1 MTMEQIVFRFSQ
13 FPFLT
18 SLVVIAVGLLLGFL
32 FAWIFWRRRHRS
44 WKAALQRQ
52 SELAS
57 EAAGYKSRSRYYQSL
72 LAERQKLAAAMDWS
86 RFDFVSPK
94 LAVKLKEYG
103 IKDLENL
110 NSLSEIQR
118 GKLDSELAVNGLSLN
133 WDSVGKA
140 KASLEQAQ
148 NELVKNV
155 DVDWGKVEGIDPQT
169 ARELQRMG
177 IKSIGDL
184 EDMSPSERT
193 KFEIELKQKGVNWD
207 WSKLGGW
214 KTALGSVAGITGLG
228 AAVDGASSNARV
240 DAPSGDVDWRKVEGV
255 DAKTAGE
262 LQRMG
267 IKSVGDLE
275 NMSPSERTKFEAEM
289 KQKGV
294 SWDWGKLGG
303 WKTALGTAAG
313 VTGLAAGVA
322 NIGKRAIDKTG
333 DALGAV
339 GNVAGNAADVTVN
352 GAKGLVGG
360 ASSSTRVD
368 AGSGDVD
375 WGKVEGVDAKTAS
388 ELQRLGIKSIGDLE
402 NMSPPERTK
411 FEAEMKQKG
420 VSWDWGK
427 LGGWKTALGSAVGV
441 TGLGAAIG
449 GASSNTRVDAG
460 SGDVDWGKVEGVDAK
475 TAGELQRMGIKSI
488 GDLENMSPPERTKF
502 EAEMKQKGVSWDWG
516 KLGGWKTDLNQKS
529 HLKGPHFGRREVR
542 VTGFAPVTEEASKS
556 VPAAS
561 NQDFAGGAVA
571 NGGAASGFAT
581 SNVGGIGA
589 SNAGAAGSINVGQ
602 VIAQDLKST
611 EPPRLFKFAP
621 EWRDDLTLLDGID
634 DPQSRELRKM
644 GIYNFDQLHNLPHL
658 EQARLQA
665 WFGSKGWHL
674 DMDQWRISS
683 EGNTLN
689 PSIELIQDKAYEVY
703 CHRRDHHL
711 CGDESTDWEQA
722 EWAMRGNPIWGYGV
736 PHDVED
742 YTQTMAGVTQ
752 EARDE
757 LYRMGL
763 YNRHQVELL
772 NEQER
777 RLLTTWFA
785 GPRFGVDLTKSFGW
799 LSTLRPA
806 PAPSDLNFGAVC
818 ESEPNQIDD
827 LSRINGIGNATES
840 DLNRLGIYH
849 FRQIANWTPEN
860 TAAVAETLGLGNR
873 IQEDAWIEQAKRL
886 VERG

>member
-1 MTMEQIVFRFSQ
+1 MTIEQIVSRLAQ

-18 SLVVIAVGLLLGFL
+18 SLVVIGLGLLLGFL
-32 FAWIFWRRRHRS
+32 IAWIFWRKRHRS
-44 WKAALQRQ
+44 WKAALRRQ
-52 SELAS
+52 EELAS
-57 EAAGYKSRSRYYQSL
+57 EAEGYKSRNRYFQSL
-72 LAERQKLAAAMDWS
+72 TAERQKLAAEMDWS
-86 RFDFVSPK
+86 KFDFVSPE

-103 IKDLENL
+103 IKDLANL
-110 NSLSEIQR
+110 KSLSETQR
-118 GKLDSELAVNGLSLN
+118 GKLDSELAANGLSLN

-140 KASLEQAQ
+140 QASFQQAP
-148 NELVKNV
+148 NEFVNNVK
-155 DVDWGKVEGIDPQT
+155 VDWGKVEG
-169 ARELQRMG
+169 
-177 IKSIGDL
+177 
-184 EDMSPSERT
+184 
-193 KFEIELKQKGVNWD
+193 
-207 WSKLGGW
+207 
-214 KTALGSVAGITGLG
+214 
-228 AAVDGASSNARV
+228 VDS
-240 DAPSGDVDWRKVEGV
+240 
-255 DAKTAGE
+255 KTAGE

-275 NMSPSERTKFEAEM
+275 KMSPSERTKFEAEM

-303 WKTALGTAAG
+303 WKTALGAATAGVSGVAAG
-313 VTGLAAGVA
+313 VS
-322 NIGKRAIDKTG
+322 NIGKGAIDKTS
-333 DALGAV
+333 DAFG
-339 GNVAGNAADVTVN
+339 VAC
-352 GAKGLVGG
+352 
-360 ASSSTRVD
+360 S
-368 AGSGDVD
+368 
-375 WGKVEGVDAKTAS
+375 
-388 ELQRLGIKSIGDLE
+388 
-402 NMSPPERTK
+402 
-411 FEAEMKQKG
+411 
-420 VSWDWGK
+420 
-427 LGGWKTALGSAVGV
+427 
-441 TGLGAAIG
+441 
-449 GASSNTRVDAG
+449 
-460 SGDVDWGKVEGVDAK
+460 VDWGKVEGVDAK
-475 TAGELQRMGIKSI
+475 TAGELQRMGIKSV
-488 GDLENMSPPERTKF
+488 GDLEKMSPSERTKFEAEMKQKGVSWNWGKLGGWKTALGSAAGVTGLGAGIAGASSSTRVDVGSGEVDWGKVEGVNSKTAGELQRMGIKSFGDLEKMSPLERTKF

-516 KLGGWKTDLNQKS
+516 KLDSWKTDLDQRS
-529 HLKGPHFGRREVR
+529 HLKGPHFGRPEVR

-556 VPAAS
+556 ATATG
-561 NQDFAGGAVA
+561 NQGVAGGAVA
-571 NGGAASGFAT
+571 NVDASSGFAT
-581 SNVGGIGA
+581 SNVGGTGS

-602 VIAQDLKST
+602 MIAQDLKST

-621 EWRDDLTLLDGID
+621 EWRDDLTLLDGIG

-689 PSIELIQDKAYEVY
+689 PSTELIQDKAYEVY

-742 YTQTMAGVTQ
+742 YTQTMEGVTQ

-806 PAPSDLNFGAVC
+806 PAPSDLNFGVVC
-818 ESEPNQIDD
+818 ESEPSQIDD

-849 FRQIANWTPEN
+849 FSQIANWTAEN
-860 TAAVAETLGLGNR
+860 SAAVAKTLGLENR
-873 IQEDAWIEQAKRL
+873 IQEDSWIEQAKKL
-886 VERG
+886 IERG